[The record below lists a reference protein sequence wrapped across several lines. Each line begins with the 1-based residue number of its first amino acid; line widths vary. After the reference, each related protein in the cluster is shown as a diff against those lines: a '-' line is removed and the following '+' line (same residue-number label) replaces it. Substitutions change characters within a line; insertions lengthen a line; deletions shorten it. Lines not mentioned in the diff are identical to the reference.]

1 LLFEEYGD
9 NLFVSTDDGGSSN
22 SSALTNLTYYQ
33 ALLLLGIPED
43 EQDKFILQHDVKDMT
58 TRELDQALKERNQT
72 APEKEQAQV
81 TPTSNN
87 PEDIKI
93 IRELALAASP
103 TDKHFLTITK

>member
-1 LLFEEYGD
+1 MSKRKEYGYMQSCISQACFTL
-9 NLFVSTDDGGSSN
+9 NTLYEISI
-22 SSALTNLTYYQ
+22 ALN
-33 ALLLLGIPED
+33 ERK
-43 EQDKFILQHDVKDMT
+43 KFILQHDVKDMT

-81 TPTSNN
+81 TPMSNN

-103 TDKHFLTITK
+103 PDIHFRTVTK